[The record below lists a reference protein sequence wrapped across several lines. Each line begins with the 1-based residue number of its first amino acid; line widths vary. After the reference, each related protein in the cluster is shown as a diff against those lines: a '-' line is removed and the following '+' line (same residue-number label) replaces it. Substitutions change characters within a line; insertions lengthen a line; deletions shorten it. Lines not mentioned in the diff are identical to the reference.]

1 MKPDYTN
8 ARSADGPTV
17 VAYLR
22 EQLPYLR
29 TTKWEMGARDDWTE
43 FATAVLSWD
52 RADRLVCVYTL
63 DQWLTPR
70 GITLSELPEDCWR
83 WSSPKTRVKDR
94 ELCELVVGQFM
105 EGGRSPGRL
114 ARAYGFSRQTVAY
127 WTRDL
132 MAA

>member
-8 ARSADGPTV
+8 ARSADGPMV

-22 EQLPYLR
+22 KLFPYLR
-29 TTKWEMGARDDWTE
+29 TTKWETGEDPFIA
-43 FATAVLSWD
+43 AVLSWD

-63 DQWLTPR
+63 DRWLAPN

-94 ELCELVVGQFM
+94 QLCELVIGEYM